1 MPGLLHTFLIEP
13 KLKYPYLLQNVIT
26 NNISALSGV
35 ARGKANAKFKFTAIS
50 SYYLL
55 FEISLRIFLTSLQF
69 ATINSKYFFLPSV

>member
-55 FEISLRIFLTSLQF
+55 HI
-69 ATINSKYFFLPSV
+69 